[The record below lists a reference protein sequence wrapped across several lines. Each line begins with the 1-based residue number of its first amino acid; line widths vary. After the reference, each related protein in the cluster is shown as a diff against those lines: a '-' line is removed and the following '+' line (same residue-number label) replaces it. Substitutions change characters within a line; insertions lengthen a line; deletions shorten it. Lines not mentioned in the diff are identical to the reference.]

1 MGAEPS
7 DQEIHSQVERT
18 ALHQVSTPD
27 GKAADTCVICL
38 NCIVEP
44 CEALPCRHDHFD
56 YICLVTWLQTRARCP
71 LCNGVVHQVR
81 YDFNGRDKDGKFY
94 HVPPSLDN
102 VDNVDH
108 HNRQASLQSSLPS
121 ERRNDSYL
129 GYLRRRRLVYRYN
142 LYSSHVGSNSRQT
155 TGSRYQELSPG
166 LFATEPSLINRARD
180 WLRRELRVF
189 EFLAGN
195 STAPHHDA
203 LARRPT
209 KAEYL
214 VEYTIAILKTLD
226 TQGSQGQAE
235 EMIAV
240 FLGRASTRLFL
251 HELRAWLR
259 SPYTT
264 LSEWDRAVQYQGR
277 GNETPVDFENIGA
290 FVTGPD
296 LTTPTEGSTTLLKY
310 HEPAE
315 ARKPSPE
322 ARWHLFIFKG
332 DAIVDTV
339 LLSARSCWLLGRETA
354 VVDMEAKHP
363 SVSKQHAVIQFLYHQ
378 ERNEGGEK
386 VSEVKPYLIDLD
398 SANGTML
405 NSKRVPVWQ
414 CLELRNK
421 DMMTFGLSTREYVL
435 KEERKMESLQNGLKA
450 GSRKTDKSEPNARHG
465 SDVP

>member
-7 DQEIHSQVERT
+7 DQEIYSRVERT
-18 ALHQVSTPD
+18 ALHQVSIPD

-44 CEALPCRHDHFD
+44 CEALPCRHYHFD

-94 HVPPSLDN
+94 HVPPPSL
-102 VDNVDH
+102 DNVDH
-108 HNRQASLQSSLPS
+108 HNRHASLQSSLPS
-121 ERRNDSYL
+121 ERRNDN
-129 GYLRRRRLVYRYN
+129 YLRRRRLVYRYN
-142 LYSSHVGSNSRQT
+142 LYSSHVGSNRRQT

-166 LFATEPSLINRARD
+166 LFVTEPSLINRARN

-189 EFLAGN
+189 EFPAANG
-195 STAPHHDA
+195 TAPHHDA
-203 LARRPT
+203 LARRST

-264 LSEWDRAVQYQGR
+264 LSEWDRTVQYQGR

-290 FVTGPD
+290 FATGPD
-296 LTTPTEGSTTLLKY
+296 LVTRTEGSATLLKY

-315 ARKPSPE
+315 ARKPSPG
-322 ARWHLFIFKG
+322 AQWHLFIFKG

-339 LLSARSCWLLGRETA
+339 LLSARKLLVTGKR
-354 VVDMEAKHP
+354 
-363 SVSKQHAVIQFLYHQ
+363 
-378 ERNEGGEK
+378 
-386 VSEVKPYLIDLD
+386 D
-398 SANGTML
+398 SRG
-405 NSKRVPVWQ
+405 
-414 CLELRNK
+414 
-421 DMMTFGLSTREYVL
+421 
-435 KEERKMESLQNGLKA
+435 
-450 GSRKTDKSEPNARHG
+450 
-465 SDVP
+465 